1 MKDNDVIKQ
10 VLWLLW
16 IAFAMSVSNVGMMV
30 IALEW
35 RRGQDYGPILLMTGG
50 TINIFMQ
57 AFVLWPLS
65 SYILR
70 NEPKNRVYRG
80 LVRHRHVLF
89 FLASAVTL
97 ATAAIGIVSRA
108 R

>member
-1 MKDNDVIKQ
+1 
-10 VLWLLW
+10 
-16 IAFAMSVSNVGMMV
+16 
-30 IALEW
+30 
-35 RRGQDYGPILLMTGG
+35 MTGG

-65 SYILR
+65 AYILR
-70 NEPKNRVYRG
+70 KEPKNRKYTG
-80 LVRHRHVLF
+80 LVKHRHLLF

-97 ATAAIGIVSRA
+97 VTAGIGIISKA